1 MAMKITVMDKRH
13 KGVRRFAYY
22 VAPTRESMKTF
33 VDWREWCWETF
44 GPGTERDLA
53 SNRPDAQWAWH
64 SVDCYRIYFKSSKE
78 LNWFKMK
85 WL

>member
-1 MAMKITVMDKRH
+1 MKITVMDKRH
-13 KGVRRFAYY
+13 KGYKRFAYY
-22 VAPTRESMKTF
+22 VVPTSDSMATF

-44 GPGTERDLA
+44 GPGTERDFS
-53 SNRPDAQWAWH
+53 SNRPDSQWAWH
-64 SVDCYRIYFKSSKE
+64 SVEGYYRIYFRSSKE